1 MLSLNLYL
9 LGTPY
14 ITVNGQIVEFKRKK
28 ALALLAYLSCTG
40 GLASRDSLA
49 MLLYP
54 DMDEEHARAGLRRTL
69 AAITETAVRPWLMA
83 DRQIVAL
90 DMTKTIFVDAE
101 ALTIAVQNKQ
111 NAALESAVLAYRD
124 TFMAGFSL
132 EDSLVFDEWQS
143 QQTNTYELKLT
154 QAYELLIAHYREKR
168 MPVLGLET
176 ANRWLGRDPYHEGA
190 QLALMQFLSMSNQ
203 SANALQHYRRYV
215 QRLQADL
222 GVAPSALLI
231 DFARQ
236 IEEGQTEGMTTS
248 RAPRI
253 EVLPPLPPLL
263 IGREAVIT
271 DLRQRLRPQN
281 PPAEIVIQ
289 GYPGIGKTTLS
300 ASLAYDRALHADY
313 PDGVLWTAL
322 GEQPSIRTLLDQWGQ
337 ALGLQTDSQLDI
349 ESQSIRLRT
358 QLAQRAMLIIV
369 DDVWDV
375 SHALPFRLAGSHS
388 ATLMTTR
395 FNDVAQ
401 ALTSRADAL
410 YKLPIISNESAL
422 KLIHTLA
429 PSLRDHDTPDLIELV
444 NDLEGLPLALQV
456 AGRLLHSEMK
466 MGWGIGELLRELRD
480 GRRLLEAKAPA
491 DRHEVALQTSPT
503 VAALLQRSVARLS
516 PDLQEKF
523 ALLGVFAPKP
533 ATFTLSAVQAIWRD
547 SQAQQAIRTLTDRG
561 LLEPSGDGRF
571 QMHALLVMHARSM
584 FQE

>member
-14 ITVNGQIVEFKRKK
+14 ITVNDQMIEFKRKK

-40 GLASRDSLA
+40 ARASRDSLA
-49 MLLYP
+49 TLLYP

-69 AAITETAVRPWLMA
+69 AAITETAVRPWLIA
-83 DRQIVAL
+83 DRQTVAL
-90 DMTKTIFVDAE
+90 HQAETVMVDVE
-101 ALTIAVQNKQ
+101 ALTMAVQTQ
-111 NAALESAVLAYRD
+111 DIAALEQAVHAYRD

-143 QQTNTYELKLT
+143 QQANLYELKLT
-154 QAYELLIAHYREKR
+154 QAYDLLITHYRENR

-176 ANRWLGRDPYHEGA
+176 ASRWLGRDPYHEGA

-203 SANALQHYRRYV
+203 SASALQHYRRYV
-215 QRLQADL
+215 QRLHDDL
-222 GVAPSALLI
+222 GVAPSTILVDLAHQLE
-231 DFARQ
+231 Q
-236 IEEGQTEGMTTS
+236 GQTAGAIPS
-248 RAPRI
+248 RVARV
-253 EVLPPLPPLL
+253 EMLPPLPSLL
-263 IGREAVIT
+263 IGREGVMT
-271 DLRQRLRPQN
+271 DLRQRLRPQKA
-281 PPAEIVIQ
+281 PAEMVIQ

-300 ASLAYDRALHADY
+300 AALAYDRALQADY

-322 GEQPSIRTLLDQWGQ
+322 GEQPSLPALLDQWAQ
-337 ALGLQTDSQLDI
+337 ALGLQPDSTLDI

-358 QLAQRAMLIIV
+358 HLAQRAMLIIV

-401 ALTSRADAL
+401 ALTSRADSL
-410 YKLPIISNESAL
+410 YKLPIISNEAAL
-422 KLIHTLA
+422 ALIHALA
-429 PSLRDHDTPDLIELV
+429 PTLREVDTPDLIELV
-444 NDLEGLPLALQV
+444 HDLEGLPLALQV
-456 AGRLLHSEMK
+456 AGRLLHAEMR
-466 MGWGIGELLRELRD
+466 MGWGIGELVRELRD
-480 GRRLLEAKAPA
+480 GRRLLEAQAPA
-491 DRHEVALQTSPT
+491 DRHEVALQASPT
-503 VAALLQRSVARLS
+503 VAALLQRSVVRLS
-516 PDLQEKF
+516 LDLQEKF

-533 ATFTLSAVQAIWRD
+533 ATFTVSAVQAIWRD
-547 SQAQQAIRTLTDRG
+547 SHPQQAIRTLTDRG

-571 QMHALLVMHARSM
+571 QMHALLVIHARSM